1 MKAAKEPIKLC
12 TQRRWYFMRWWGIAN
27 EVQTLDLKSNR
38 KGEKHFEVRVISW
51 NAQPKTD
58 MQAGGKKK
66 EINLAVLSREKQG
79 VP

>member
-1 MKAAKEPIKLC
+1 M
-12 TQRRWYFMRWWGIAN
+12 
-27 EVQTLDLKSNR
+27 
-38 KGEKHFEVRVISW
+38 ISW